1 MQPNKITYKVVYRRI
16 KYPRIELKTGKIVII
31 LPKGHEPE
39 QILRKHEKWIQDK
52 LNIISKALTETEEK
66 SLVNRGRDDLKRIV
80 ERFAGNYER
89 ELGVN
94 INKIFIR
101 RMKTKWASCSSRHNL
116 TINELMKHLPE
127 QLIGYIIY
135 HELAHLIEK
144 RHNEKFWRIISRKY
158 PDYQKLENQL
168 LAYWFLIMRTA
179 NPIKKRLKNKTSRLS

>member
-1 MQPNKITYKVVYRRI
+1 MQPNKITYKVVYRPI

-80 ERFAGNYER
+80 ERFVGSYER

-101 RMKTKWASCSSRHNL
+101 KMKTKWASCSSRRNL
-116 TINELMKHLPE
+116 TINELMKYLPE
-127 QLIGYIIY
+127 RLIGYVVY
-135 HELAHLIEK
+135 HELAHLIQK
-144 RHNEKFWRIISRKY
+144 KHNEKFWRIISRKY
-158 PDYQKLENQL
+158 PDYQKFENQL

-179 NPIKKRLKNKTSRLS
+179 NPIKKRLKNKTFRSS